1 MYLKSTV
8 SQSFGRCWHQLRE
21 QFIMTRSVS
30 TAKAPESATVE
41 RGWARG
47 ARGSVAP
54 RSSGVAAEPSP
65 LAPRPSP
72 RVHLPHPPRPS
83 RRPISVA
90 CLYELLPNHPIGC
103 AFGRRAGG
111 EVGGALLPLNVA
123 ASPPPRC
130 VFVSAYTPR
139 TPRVPRTCR
148 FLRTFCAANL
158 DFATRTRSCRGVAA
172 AWPSGVAYATCN
184 IL

>member
-1 MYLKSTV
+1 MPT
-8 SQSFGRCWHQLRE
+8 FGLALQLAGPC
-21 QFIMTRSVS
+21 QQLN
-30 TAKAPESATVE
+30 KAPESATVE

-54 RSSGVAAEPSP
+54 RSSGVAAEPP
-65 LAPRPSP
+65 PPRATPQ
-72 RVHLPHPPRPS
+72 PPRPPPAPSAPLSSPHFCRVSS
-83 RRPISVA
+83 RA
-90 CLYELLPNHPIGC
+90 HPNHPIGC

-130 VFVSAYTPR
+130 VFVSASTPR

-184 IL
+184 II